1 MASVLGGLAVRM
13 VAVVKRARVNFAPKL
28 DSNALGAFL
37 LATHGLARSTACFD
51 TMEDRVEAIV

>member
-51 TMEDRVEAIV
+51 TMEDS